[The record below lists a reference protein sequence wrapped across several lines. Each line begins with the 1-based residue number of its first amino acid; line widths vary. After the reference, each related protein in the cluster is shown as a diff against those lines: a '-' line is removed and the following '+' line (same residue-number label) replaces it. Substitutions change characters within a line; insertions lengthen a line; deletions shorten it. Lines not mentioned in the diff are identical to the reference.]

1 MRRIVTVSLV
11 ALLLAGCGPKRPKT
25 GTVSGKV
32 SYKGQPVN
40 GAALLLFPTAGGDTA
55 VMTVPVSQEGE
66 FRISDVAPGD
76 YKVVVQGTAG
86 AQQVDPRML
95 KNVPPEKQAEVK
107 EKLSH
112 MNTPPTI
119 RFPDKYKDPKTTDL
133 KVTVT
138 DKDQT
143 HDLELT
149 GQAPA
154 AGAAPKREL

>member
-40 GAALLLFPTAGGDTA
+40 GAALLLYPAAGGSTA
-55 VMTVPVSQEGE
+55 ITVGVNQEGE
-66 FRISDVAPGD
+66 FHIVDVPAGE
-76 YKVVVQGTAG
+76 YKIVVQGTAG
-86 AQQVDPRML
+86 AQQVDPRLL
-95 KNVPPEKQAEVK
+95 KSMPPEKQAEVK

-138 DKDQT
+138 DKDQSM
-143 HDLELT
+143 DLDLQGT
-149 GQAPA
+149 
-154 AGAAPKREL
+154 AGAGARKES